1 MFRMLL
7 QIVAT
12 GVAVSFSIGALWVG
26 LCYACE
32 AVSYVKRSRLRGLR
46 HELAAAP
53 GRRRQRG
60 FERARP

>member
-7 QIVAT
+7 QIVAIWA
-12 GVAVSFSIGALWVG
+12 AVSLSLGALWVA

-32 AVSYVKRSRLRGLR
+32 AGSYVNRSLRGLR

-53 GRRRQRG
+53 GRRRLRG
-60 FERARP
+60 FERARL